1 MLFGDEPLAF
11 WSNLHH
17 HQLHSMEAPRPNEDS
32 GSESQDTTEKHS
44 SVIVSV
50 KAVLPFIPHS
60 VQFFGD
66 VAVDEYERH

>member
-1 MLFGDEPLAF
+1 MDMLYGDKPMAF

-17 HQLHSMEAPRPNEDS
+17 HQLHSMEAPKPYEDR

-50 KAVLPFIPHS
+50 GRLCCLSWFHS
-60 VQFFGD
+60 CVQFFSD
-66 VAVDEYERH
+66 VALDE